1 MSWAQ
6 CGMVFLGCL
15 ALIAAGLYADERR
28 NRRRDIPFSRINDCK
43 PGAFQTS
50 SLTRDWK

>member
-1 MSWAQ
+1 MTWAQ
-6 CGMVFLGCL
+6 LGMVVCGALAIIGLGL
-15 ALIAAGLYADERR
+15 WLDERR

-50 SLTRDWK
+50 SLTQDWK